1 MEEQS
6 LKDQK
11 HITLYD
17 IDVPLGTVFTCLFKN
32 NIKLETHLVGYE
44 HDNFFLL
51 KFPTISG
58 ISSYLVKDASFAAL
72 FKTSGLN
79 VTFSSVLTSVMPRKF
94 LAFCEYPARFKAY
107 EIRNAERMDCLLAA
121 AMDVGIKRYF
131 CVVQDISLNGCK
143 VTLDGVEGTSLR
155 KLEND
160 EVVTLEIWTQ
170 KDTITVKAIIK
181 RVLKN
186 ISRVTLGLSFGQL
199 SQQDAAVIQSFV
211 LSLRYS
217 GSSIDDKD

>member
-11 HITLYD
+11 QVTLYD
-17 IDVPLGTVFTCLFKN
+17 IEVPLGTVFTCLFKN

-44 HDNFFLL
+44 HNNFFLL

-58 ISSYLVKDASFAAL
+58 IANYLVKDASFAAL

-79 VTFSSVLTSVMPRKF
+79 VTFSSVLTHTMPRKF
-94 LAFCEYPARFKAY
+94 LAFCEYPVKFKAY
-107 EIRNAERMDCLLAA
+107 EIRNAERVDCLLPA
-121 AMDVGIKRYF
+121 AMDVGIKRHF
-131 CVVQDISLNGCK
+131 CVVQDMSLHGCK

-155 KLEND
+155 KLELGESVN
-160 EVVTLEIWTQ
+160 LEMWTQ
-170 KDTITVKAIIK
+170 KDTITVSATIK

-186 ISRVTLGLSFGQL
+186 ISRVTLGLSFGDL
-199 SQQDAAVIQSFV
+199 SAQDAAVIQAFV

-217 GSSIDDKD
+217 GVSIDDKD